1 MKHYAI
7 LSSGCYSDYS
17 PVYYIG
23 EYPLTQEEFTKKG
36 KEVGDMVIAEFENYP
51 ERPHV
56 CREDWCCFRPG
67 ELKTEK
73 YNPSTDKRVYAV
85 DNNKWTKTMED
96 WLFSLGFEKLPE
108 SIPELNIAYSDVP
121 HN

>member
-7 LSSGCYSDYS
+7 LSSGCYSDYF

-23 EYPLTQEEFTKKG
+23 DYPLTQEEFDKKG
-36 KEVGDMVIAEFENYP
+36 REVGDRVIAEHINYP

-56 CREDWCCFRPG
+56 CTADWCCYKPG

-73 YNPSTDKRVYAV
+73 FNPDTNKRVYGV
-85 DNNKWTKTMED
+85 DDSKWTKTMED
-96 WLFSLGFEKLPE
+96 WLFSLGFEQIPDN
-108 SIPELNIAYSDVP
+108 IPEINLAYSDVP